1 MDKNTMSV
9 ETHADS
15 DNGGVQSVY
24 EANAKTANAKE
35 HEMTFKQAVKL
46 YRKAILW
53 SALMSTALVME
64 GYDGK
69 ILGSLYAQP
78 AFQKAYGNLQKNG
91 SYQITAAWQAG
102 LNNGSGVG
110 GIVGLYSAGFISERF
125 GFRKTVIPGMIMV
138 IGFVFVQFFANSLT
152 VLLIGQLL
160 LGTLLPLRSQ
170 KPSLTLM

>member
-1 MDKNTMSV
+1 MSV
-9 ETHADS
+9 ETKADE

-35 HEMTFKQAVKL
+35 HELTFKQAVKL

-78 AFQKAYGNLQKNG
+78 AFQKAYGVLQKNG

-125 GFRKTVIPGMIMV
+125 GFRKTVIAGMIMMT
-138 IGFVFVQFFANSLT
+138 GFIFVQFFSKSLV

-160 LGTLLPLRSQ
+160 LGNLLLLHSENQ
-170 KPSLTLM
+170 SLT